1 MRYFMHPMIKDK
13 VLEYRE
19 YQDKIAKECTNKN
32 LLIVLP
38 TGTGKTVIALLATIY
53 WMDKHPNG
61 RLYLLAPTRPLV
73 HQHMKLFKNI
83 IKEGFSMVALTGEIR
98 PTERKIYWKQKFIF
112 STPQLLY
119 NDLVRGFVKITNDDI
134 LIFDESHRAVG
145 NHPYVKIIQFLQS
158 LDLSP
163 RIIAL
168 TASPG
173 DKDKTLDIINNLRLD
188 DVELY
193 TQDDPMVSK
202 YFHGYKVESI
212 FVNKDPLFSHIYQL
226 IQELVDEKIRK
237 INLLLENTGV
247 EIDKKRL
254 SYTYLKELR
263 DNIVESFTDE
273 KLLKKIKK
281 EIYELIVLER
291 IMTYLETYT
300 YPTVKNYM
308 DTIFGTSKTI
318 RKKGLSLSREVKL
331 LESYYLIKKAIESNM
346 YHPKVYELIDLLDR
360 ISFTKCIIFTSIKDN
375 ALELRDI
382 LRKKNIK
389 AEILVGQ
396 GKTKGIAMKQSLQLK
411 TLDEFNKGNIKVLVA
426 THVGEEGLDI
436 SEVDLVIFY
445 DNPISAIRRIQRMG
459 RTGRKKEGKV
469 VYLIMKGT
477 REESKFYAGLYKYK
491 RLIKEIK
498 SVKNE
503 LRQRKLEGLEKYI
516 NHTSPMD
523 IEQHDVTKV
532 IVDTREKSKIINNL
546 LNAKIPI
553 QIESLDIGD
562 YIIGRYI
569 IERKTLEDFARSI
582 YDGRLFNQLR
592 NMASLKD
599 MKYRPLLLIEG
610 KYSDMVKLGNIR
622 SFFGAIISTLFDLD
636 IPIIYTSTED
646 ETSIVL
652 ELLYKKIYNRGE
664 KSQKIRLEKKPK
676 DIIEIQKFVLSGIP
690 GIDTK
695 LASRLLDKFGS
706 LRNIAN
712 ASVSQLMSVR
722 GIGPE
727 LALRIYK
734 IFNYNNSLSKQF

>member
-318 RKKGLSLSREVKL
+318 RKKGLSLSHEVKL